1 MYTILVAVRG
11 AWLPY
16 LISWTLYKGHVL
28 IMLVNWAGLVVNGL
42 VCYVLPLL
50 LVFKA
55 LSSRQEQYDSI
66 GYDDD
71 DCNDDDDDVLDD
83 DDVVDDV
90 DSTAMVSYQRSVY
103 PLHHLHQ
110 SHSLRNAQIQDDD
123 VYPLPSYW
131 DAYRRTIV
139 MILMLFIMILM
150 AQTLVLEAIMV

>member
-1 MYTILVAVRG
+1 
-11 AWLPY
+11 
-16 LISWTLYKGHVL
+16 
-28 IMLVNWAGLVVNGL
+28 MLVNWAGLVVNGL
-42 VCYVLPLL
+42 VCYVLPLV

-55 LSSRQEQYDSI
+55 LSSRQEQYDRI

-71 DCNDDDDDVLDD
+71 DCNDDDD
-83 DDVVDDV
+83 VVDDHNDVADDV
-90 DSTAMVSYQRSVY
+90 DYSTTMVSYQRSVY

-123 VYPLPSYW
+123 VYPLPSCW
-131 DAYRRTIV
+131 ETYRRTLV